1 MLAARCRRLYRKQ
14 SRDDVSGSAAALSY
28 YLLFSLFPFL
38 LFVAALC
45 AFLPLEAPVQQLL
58 DRLRPM
64 VPGQAME
71 LIDTHLRGLVSRERP
86 HLVTL
91 GLLGSFWS
99 ASRGV
104 EVLRRALNRAF
115 DVEESRSAWRTEM
128 VSWSVTVAGAMLTVA
143 AAVAVIAGGGLG
155 LLIARRLGIQ
165 PAVLSVMR
173 WLRWPVLGIIFL
185 AAVGVAY
192 RVLPDVRLR
201 LRSIAPGA
209 LIGALAWGLATWA
222 LGQYVA
228 AFGQYDVTYG
238 SLGGVMVLLTWL
250 YLSGFIAVA
259 GGQFNAALVGARP
272 GNGMGL
278 ANTQIH
284 EDAEPS
290 RSGPRSSGEE
300 EAAASTLAAAAGCRR
315 GGADVVHGRRVR
327 RGAAG
332 RPSPG

>member
-1 MLAARCRRLYRKQ
+1 MLAAQCWRLYRKQ

-45 AFLPLEAPVQQLL
+45 AYLPLEAPVQQLL

-71 LIDTHLRGLVSRERP
+71 LIDSHLRGLVSRERP

-104 EVLRRALNRAF
+104 DVLRRALNRAF
-115 DVEESRSAWRTEM
+115 DVEESRSAWRTEV
-128 VSWSVTVAGAMLTVA
+128 VSWSVTVAGAMLAVV

-173 WLRWPVLGIIFL
+173 WLRWPVLGFIFL
-185 AAVGVAY
+185 AAVGIAY
-192 RVLPDVRLR
+192 RVLPDVKQRLR
-201 LRSIAPGA
+201 PIAPGA

-259 GGQFNAALVGARP
+259 GGQLNAALVAARA
-272 GNGMGL
+272 GNGRGL
-278 ANTQIH
+278 ART
-284 EDAEPS
+284 AARLPS
-290 RSGPRSSGEE
+290 
-300 EAAASTLAAAAGCRR
+300 T
-315 GGADVVHGRRVR
+315 
-327 RGAAG
+327 G
-332 RPSPG
+332 RPRGQRPPGP